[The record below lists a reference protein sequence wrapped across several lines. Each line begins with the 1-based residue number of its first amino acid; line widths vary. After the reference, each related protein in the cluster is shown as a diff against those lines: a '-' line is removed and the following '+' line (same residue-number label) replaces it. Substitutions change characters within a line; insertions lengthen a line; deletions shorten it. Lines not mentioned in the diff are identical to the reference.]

1 MKLTCMFLS
10 MEKPNLGLFR
20 CWRIKSDSAHVF
32 SIIWTTTSKLESQSS
47 WNLVHNLLLSSIT
60 TSCALRHRS
69 LDRIAFIVSRFKAC
83 GHLQHGDLKNVVD
96 QTLGDDFN
104 IESMWKAAEIAMTSV
119 EPKSVHWP
127 RMSVVCQELRDAD
140 EMENLSS
147 PSTNSYLSHPFS
159 SLSFEKTPH
168 DVAKSYGYS
177 SVLSPH

>member
-1 MKLTCMFLS
+1 M
-10 MEKPNLGLFR
+10 
-20 CWRIKSDSAHVF
+20 
-32 SIIWTTTSKLESQSS
+32 
-47 WNLVHNLLLSSIT
+47 HNLLLSSIT